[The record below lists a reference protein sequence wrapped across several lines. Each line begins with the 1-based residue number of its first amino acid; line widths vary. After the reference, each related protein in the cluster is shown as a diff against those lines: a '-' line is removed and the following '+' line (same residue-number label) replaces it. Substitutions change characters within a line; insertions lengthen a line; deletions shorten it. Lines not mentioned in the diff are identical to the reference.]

1 VDPPLDTPFTA
12 TLPLF
17 ATGLLGLGLA
27 RLAQEEESYT
37 LMPMQMRVAQGVWRG
52 GAMVATILALILSS
66 LASGALARSGL
77 PDQQIVARI
86 IQESRSAYYATGRPC
101 ACPDD
106 HARNG
111 SLCGG
116 RSAYSRPGGYEPKCY
131 TSDVTPA
138 EIEEYR
144 ISH

>member
-1 VDPPLDTPFTA
+1 
-12 TLPLF
+12 
-17 ATGLLGLGLA
+17 
-27 RLAQEEESYT
+27 
-37 LMPMQMRVAQGVWRG
+37 MQMRVAQGVWRG
-52 GAMVATILALILSS
+52 GAMVATILALTLSS

-77 PDQQIVARI
+77 SDQQIVVRI

-131 TSDVTPA
+131 PSDVTPA